1 MGARW
6 KVAPTAEDNGGFA
19 ELVGA
24 QGASARETRAD
35 VSLKAEERHL
45 NPSGTV
51 HGGVISTLI
60 DASMAEALNTM
71 TEQDE
76 QPFTIQITVNY
87 TKPGKP
93 GMLTANA
100 QVRKGGE
107 RITIVEAEVVQED
120 EDEVIALAT
129 GTYTPLARQAGK
141 GTALVEYV
149 SPKTQ
154 KFAPLTKLP
163 YRVCSDS
170 GQWFV
175 ANRGSYQ
182 AM

>member
-1 MGARW
+1 M
-6 KVAPTAEDNGGFA
+6 AEDRGGFA
-19 ELVGA
+19 ELVGSELSSTEE
-24 QGASARETRAD
+24 GRAA
-35 VSLKAEERHL
+35 VSLKAEERHF

-87 TKPGKP
+87 MKPGKP
-93 GMLTANA
+93 GMLTATA

-107 RITIVEAEVVQED
+107 RITIVEAEVVQD

-129 GTYTPLARQAGK
+129 GTYTPVG
-141 GTALVEYV
+141 
-149 SPKTQ
+149 
-154 KFAPLTKLP
+154 
-163 YRVCSDS
+163 
-170 GQWFV
+170 
-175 ANRGSYQ
+175 
-182 AM
+182 

>member
-1 MGARW
+1 M
-6 KVAPTAEDNGGFA
+6 
-19 ELVGA
+19 
-24 QGASARETRAD
+24 
-35 VSLKAEERHL
+35 
-45 NPSGTV
+45 
-51 HGGVISTLI
+51 I

-87 TKPGKP
+87 MKPGKP
-93 GMLTANA
+93 GMLTSNA

-107 RITIVEAEVVQED
+107 RITIVEAEVVQE

-163 YRVCSDS
+163 YRVCSDL

-175 ANRGSYQ
+175 INRGSYQ
-182 AM
+182 AL

>member
-1 MGARW
+1 M
-6 KVAPTAEDNGGFA
+6 AEDDGGFA
-19 ELVGA
+19 ELVGTELFSTEE
-24 QGASARETRAD
+24 GRAA
-35 VSLKAEERHL
+35 VSLKAEVHHL

-71 TEQDE
+71 TKEDE

-87 TKPGKP
+87 MKPGKP
-93 GMLTANA
+93 GTLTSSA

-129 GTYTPLARQAGK
+129 GTYTPVG
-141 GTALVEYV
+141 
-149 SPKTQ
+149 
-154 KFAPLTKLP
+154 
-163 YRVCSDS
+163 
-170 GQWFV
+170 
-175 ANRGSYQ
+175 
-182 AM
+182 